1 MTGGTREGVNM
12 GNIIIHVITC
22 LSSVSILLINS
33 SSLPLSLLLLHPLP
47 NYLLRILF
55 EELGRESIWKR
66 REIVRRIMMRK

>member
-1 MTGGTREGVNM
+1 MEIVRRIM
-12 GNIIIHVITC
+12 MRLC

-55 EELGRESIWKR
+55 SSVVIIILLITEED
-66 REIVRRIMMRK
+66 